1 MENVVIIGTGCA
13 GLTAAIYTARANLK
27 PLVLTGTMPGGLLTT
42 TSIVENFPGFPEGV
56 DGYELMTRMQAQ
68 AEKFGAQV
76 KFATVDSV
84 KFGDGV
90 TELVVDGE
98 PVQTRT
104 LIIASGAGHKHLD
117 VPGEDELEKKGVTYC
132 ATCDGALPMF
142 RNQPVVVIG
151 GGDSACEEA
160 TYLTRFASKVY
171 LIHRRGALQSG
182 RLRDPHSRDRG
193 AQRAASA
200 RWQRGRRARDDPG
213 GREREPR
220 GHRAR
225 PADRCGR
232 VRAARRSGRVIEFED
247 IHKAF
252 GAQKV
257 LDGVSLTVSQGR
269 IVYIIGKSGAGKSV
283 LVKHLVGL
291 VRQDSGRIRFEGEDI
306 THFTERDFFG
316 LRRRCA
322 MVFQHSTLFD
332 SMTLVENVA
341 LPIRRHLG
349 ATQRE
354 ALEQAREK
362 LALVDM
368 AALSDRLPAEVGDG
382 LRKRVAIARALTLT
396 PRYMVFDEP
405 TTGLDPVNAVRVD
418 RLIRDLSDRTGVTS
432 VVVSH
437 DLRSIFGV
445 ADRIVM
451 LYQGKVLLDGT
462 PAEFRTSHDPVVR
475 QFVTGAVEG
484 PMAL

>member
-1 MENVVIIGTGCA
+1 M
-13 GLTAAIYTARANLK
+13 
-27 PLVLTGTMPGGLLTT
+27 
-42 TSIVENFPGFPEGV
+42 
-56 DGYELMTRMQAQ
+56 
-68 AEKFGAQV
+68 
-76 KFATVDSV
+76 
-84 KFGDGV
+84 
-90 TELVVDGE
+90 
-98 PVQTRT
+98 
-104 LIIASGAGHKHLD
+104 
-117 VPGEDELEKKGVTYC
+117 
-132 ATCDGALPMF
+132 
-142 RNQPVVVIG
+142 
-151 GGDSACEEA
+151 
-160 TYLTRFASKVY
+160 
-171 LIHRRGALQSG
+171 
-182 RLRDPHSRDRG
+182 
-193 AQRAASA
+193 
-200 RWQRGRRARDDPG
+200 
-213 GREREPR
+213 
-220 GHRAR
+220 
-225 PADRCGR
+225 
-232 VRAARRSGRVIEFED
+232 IEFED

-252 GAQKV
+252 GEQKV
-257 LDGVSLTVSQGR
+257 LDGVSLTVSPGR

-291 VRQDSGRIRFEGEDI
+291 VRQDSGRIRFEGQDI
-306 THFTERDFFG
+306 THFAERDFFA

-332 SMTLVENVA
+332 SMTLLENVA
-341 LPIRRHLG
+341 LPLRRHLG

-354 ALEQAREK
+354 ALEQAREM

-368 AALSDRLPAEVGDG
+368 DALGDRLPAEVGDG
-382 LRKRVAIARALTLT
+382 LRKRVAIARALTLS

-451 LYQGKVLLDGT
+451 LYQGKVRLDGA
-462 PAEFRTSHDPVVR
+462 PSEFRTSSDPVVR